1 VPECDDKP
9 YKHPHIYR
17 GLDALIRNK
26 IGLLNHVRLDN
37 PRCLSFKLGCP
48 LERPSKGR
56 SILSRGVHAE
66 TNKKMV
72 QGLVTTGH
80 V

>member
-1 VPECDDKP
+1 MHASVVFASVPECDDKP

-26 IGLLNHVRLDN
+26 SDLLNYVMFDS
-37 PRCLSFKLGCP
+37 PRHLSFRLGNP

-56 SILSRGVHAE
+56 SIRSRVAP
-66 TNKKMV
+66 V
-72 QGLVTTGH
+72 P
-80 V
+80 